1 MFKKKFLISV
11 VMPVYNV
18 EEYLAAAVNS
28 VLQQT
33 IGFEDNIQLI
43 LVNDASP
50 DRSANIC
57 LEFRSRYPKNIV
69 FLDLKRNGGVSRARN
84 LGMDKASGEFI
95 HFMDSDDILDTD
107 VYEKTIA
114 MLRQH
119 EGEIDFAAVRV
130 RFFEG
135 KDGYHA
141 LDHKFTYDRVVDIG
155 TEFSAIQLGV
165 NSAIFRRS
173 SIRSLRFA
181 EEMASSEDSRF
192 CSEVLMNNRKM
203 KYGLIASTNYNYRQ
217 RNSGDSTIQNEVKR
231 KGYFTTDLDGSLVY
245 IAQRAQDLYGEV
257 IPYFQYY
264 ILYTLGWRFRKVDK
278 NVLNEE
284 ERAEYVEKARELI
297 QLVDDYV
304 IMEGKNLHKDHKLLA
319 LALKNGEEV
328 YDEIK
333 VWDTAVTYRNKS
345 LFRIDSKTTMMMKQV
360 EAAGGQI
367 TFHGHCTLP
376 PGMKEPRF
384 RMVDESGKEYPF
396 KREASEDVFKAWYSY
411 PMTSKKGYCVS
422 VPLRKGAAYI
432 MMMDYDGQEY
442 RMPFNFEKVEKSSA
456 DSGAEDVFQ
465 RIVVKG
471 QERQIV
477 MK

>member
-141 LDHKFTYDRVVDIG
+141 LDKVYLRPDRG
-155 TEFSAIQLGV
+155 H
-165 NSAIFRRS
+165 
-173 SIRSLRFA
+173 
-181 EEMASSEDSRF
+181 
-192 CSEVLMNNRKM
+192 
-203 KYGLIASTNYNYRQ
+203 
-217 RNSGDSTIQNEVKR
+217 RN
-231 KGYFTTDLDGSLVY
+231 
-245 IAQRAQDLYGEV
+245 
-257 IPYFQYY
+257 
-264 ILYTLGWRFRKVDK
+264 
-278 NVLNEE
+278 
-284 ERAEYVEKARELI
+284 
-297 QLVDDYV
+297 
-304 IMEGKNLHKDHKLLA
+304 
-319 LALKNGEEV
+319 
-328 YDEIK
+328 
-333 VWDTAVTYRNKS
+333 
-345 LFRIDSKTTMMMKQV
+345 
-360 EAAGGQI
+360 
-367 TFHGHCTLP
+367 
-376 PGMKEPRF
+376 
-384 RMVDESGKEYPF
+384 
-396 KREASEDVFKAWYSY
+396 
-411 PMTSKKGYCVS
+411 
-422 VPLRKGAAYI
+422 
-432 MMMDYDGQEY
+432 
-442 RMPFNFEKVEKSSA
+442 
-456 DSGAEDVFQ
+456 
-465 RIVVKG
+465 
-471 QERQIV
+471 
-477 MK
+477 